1 MSPAPPADPAAI
13 SATLGIRPEIVAGRV
28 QWWLREASDE
38 LHQRALGLGLAEV
51 RRVMQLRRPLPAP
64 ASPAAP
70 IATRAFE
77 RGIDDGAWLAL
88 NAAAFA
94 DHPDQGAWTQ
104 RDLDARL
111 DAAWFDPE
119 GFLIHNG
126 DSEQSIDAFCWTKV
140 HSATSPPMGEIFV
153 IGVHPS
159 AHGRGLGRAM
169 TLAGLADLCDR
180 RGMAVG
186 MLYVESDNL
195 AARSLY
201 HSLGFARHH
210 DDVSYELA

>member
-1 MSPAPPADPAAI
+1 
-13 SATLGIRPEIVAGRV
+13 L
-28 QWWLREASDE
+28 
-38 LHQRALGLGLAEV
+38 
-51 RRVMQLRRPLPAP
+51 
-64 ASPAAP
+64 AAP
-70 IATRAFE
+70 IATRAFR
-77 RGIDDGAWLAL
+77 RGIDDDAWLAL

-94 DHPDQGAWTQ
+94 DHPDQGGWTQ

-111 DAAWFDPE
+111 DAAWFDPD
-119 GFLIHNG
+119 GFLIHDG
-126 DSEQSIDAFCWTKV
+126 DGERSIDAFCWTKV
-140 HSATSPPMGEIFV
+140 HSASRPPMGEIFV

-169 TLAGLADLCDR
+169 TLAGLADLCER

-201 HSLGFARHH
+201 DSLGFARHH
-210 DDVSYELA
+210 DDVSYELP